1 MTSLDVFIGV
11 VSYQGSKFSISQG
24 PEGLAALLSREFESL
39 SLTSVVVVNT
49 EDRFDPATLT
59 ITEHT
64 VQACLSAQIALDGR
78 WAAFL
83 DRPRSLKGL
92 ATSGLRSA
100 KRLQQRFR
108 SPGVGMVRRLL
119 NIEIS
124 HLDLMRAGLESG
136 APWVLIMED
145 DAATLNVVDCA
156 AGLKGLTQHTDR
168 LAYANVSESFTPAE
182 LGIGHLLV
190 EVPDISWAGSV
201 PRKVTSS
208 IRPATNTVCAIL
220 YEREFLVSLVKA
232 LDALP
237 MEPVVPID
245 WKLNLALMALFREGT
260 FRSRECW
267 FVEPGPIDQLS
278 MR

>member
-1 MTSLDVFIGV
+1 MTSPDVFIGV
-11 VSYQGSKFSISQG
+11 VSYQGSKFSVSQG
-24 PEGLAALLSREFESL
+24 PEGLAALLSREFEIL
-39 SLTSVVVVNT
+39 SLTSTVVVNT
-49 EDRFDPATLT
+49 EDRFDPASLT

-64 VQACLSAQIALDGR
+64 VQACLSAQIALDGQ

-83 DRPRSLKGL
+83 QRPRSLKGL

-108 SPGVGMVRRLL
+108 SPGLGMVRRLL

-124 HLDLMRAGLESG
+124 HLDLMRAGLENG
-136 APWVLIMED
+136 ASWVLILED
-145 DAATLNVVDCA
+145 DAATLDVVDCA
-156 AGLKGLTQHTDR
+156 AGLKGLMGHGDR

-182 LGIGHLLV
+182 LGIEHLLV
-190 EVPDISWAGSV
+190 AVPGVSWAGTL

-208 IRPATNTVCAIL
+208 ARPATNTVCAIL
-220 YEREFLVSLVKA
+220 YEREFLVTLVKA
-232 LDALP
+232 MDALP

-245 WKLNLALMALFREGT
+245 WKLNLALMELFRQGA
-260 FRSRECW
+260 FGSRECW